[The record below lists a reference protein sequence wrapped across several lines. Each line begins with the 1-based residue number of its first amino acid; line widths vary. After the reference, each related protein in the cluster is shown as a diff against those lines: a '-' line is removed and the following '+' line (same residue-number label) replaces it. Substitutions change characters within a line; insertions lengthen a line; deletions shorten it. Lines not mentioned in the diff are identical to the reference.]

1 MAASL
6 SRATRMFPSERHVGS
21 STLECF
27 LTPHLP
33 LRFYDTAESSILAAR
48 RHSELLPYLGRK
60 QRFSPCTYCTCPR
73 LFLLRIAPLVWSI
86 ADAVHVL
93 QVVRQLQQWLYN
105 DTNRPVRLTGGRSW
119 DLEEWDW
126 HTLARRANPSVVI
139 TSYHHYSCCLH
150 LPYVTFGSVGSSV
163 RPRGRGRILLKPR
176 LTVGWCEW
184 ANQVLGRFAYCAG
197 RFRAVQ

>member
-1 MAASL
+1 MQYMYCRS
-6 SRATRMFPSERHVGS
+6 
-21 STLECF
+21 
-27 LTPHLP
+27 
-33 LRFYDTAESSILAAR
+33 YDS
-48 RHSELLPYLGRK
+48 YVQ
-60 QRFSPCTYCTCPR
+60 QR
-73 LFLLRIAPLVWSI
+73 LN
-86 ADAVHVL
+86 
-93 QVVRQLQQWLYN
+93 N

-176 LTVGWCEW
+176 LTVAWCE
-184 ANQVLGRFAYCAG
+184 
-197 RFRAVQ
+197 